1 MDTYTLEQESP
12 SSEHRGNGK
21 PRRRLR
27 TVEEKTK
34 IVQETLAP
42 GVSVAEVARRH
53 GLNANLLFN
62 WRRQYQQGVLEN
74 RTPQPRAVK
83 LLPVKVAEPVSS
95 ASPPATGK
103 IEIEWPDKVRV
114 RLVGEVS
121 TEQLTTVLAALAQ
134 RR

>member
-1 MDTYTLEQESP
+1 MDTYTLSQAST
-12 SSEHRGNGK
+12 SSVSRGDGK

-62 WRRQYQQGVLEN
+62 
-74 RTPQPRAVK
+74 
-83 LLPVKVAEPVSS
+83 
-95 ASPPATGK
+95 
-103 IEIEWPDKVRV
+103 
-114 RLVGEVS
+114 
-121 TEQLTTVLAALAQ
+121 
-134 RR
+134 

>member
-1 MDTYTLEQESP
+1 MDTYTLEQASP
-12 SSEHRGNGK
+12 SSVSGGDGK

-62 WRRQYQQGVLEN
+62 WRRQYQQGVVES
-74 RTPQPRAVK
+74 RTRQPCAVT

-95 ASPPATGK
+95 ASPPATGT

>member
-1 MDTYTLEQESP
+1 MD
-12 SSEHRGNGK
+12 RGNGK

-42 GVSVAEVARRH
+42 DVSVAEVARRH
-53 GLNANLLFN
+53 GLNANLLCT
-62 WRRQYQQGVLEN
+62 WRRQYQQGVLES
-74 RTPQPRAVK
+74 RTRQPRAVK
-83 LLPVKVAEPVSS
+83 LLPVKVAEPGSR
-95 ASPPATGK
+95 PAAAGT

-121 TEQLTTVLAALAQ
+121 SEQLEAVLAALAQ
-134 RR
+134 SR

>member
-1 MDTYTLEQESP
+1 MDTYTLEQASP
-12 SSEHRGNGK
+12 SSEHRGDGK

-62 WRRQYQQGVLEN
+62 WRRQYQQGVLES
-74 RTPQPRAVK
+74 RTRQPRVK